1 MKLWHEVFQNFSLTT
16 LLPGAVRLRGLRT
29 WRDGVRVVLRG
40 QVARRDR
47 PQRVAERDGAGEPPA
62 AVHARGDGLRPL
74 RQVLHRQR
82 GHSPPRPH
90 PGAAASTSRRAS
102 WER

>member
-62 AVHARGDGLRPL
+62 AVHARGDVLRPL
-74 RQVLHRQR
+74 VR
-82 GHSPPRPH
+82 GHDPQHYPYAFRALSNQTLPP
-90 PGAAASTSRRAS
+90 AAA
-102 WER
+102 